1 MRVTIHQPEHLPWAG
16 FFAKASRADQL
27 VLLDNVQF
35 RKNYFQNRNRI
46 LTPSG
51 VGWLT
56 VPVLSK
62 GHTRGAL
69 RDMRINNTDLRWRIR
84 CWRKIME
91 SYERHP
97 HFDAYRDFLED
108 MYAQE
113 WDLLTVLNEHVIRQ
127 LCAWLQL
134 DVAIHRASDLN
145 VSGSSSQLL
154 LEICLAAGATEYV
167 AGPSARDYLDE
178 SLFEAEGIRVRH
190 AWYEQQPYPQGGSD
204 GFVESLSVIDLLFNC
219 GDRSRD
225 VVVGGSRCE

>member
-16 FFAKASRADQL
+16 FFAKASRADKL

-35 RKNYFQNRNRI
+35 RRNYFQNRNRI
-46 LTPSG
+46 LTPMG
-51 VGWLT
+51 EGWLT

-62 GHTRGAL
+62 GHTHSVL
-69 RDMRINNTDLRWRIR
+69 RDMRINNTDRRWRLR
-84 CWRKIME
+84 CWRMILG
-91 SYERHP
+91 SYGGLP
-97 HFDAYRDFLED
+97 YFDVYRDFLED

-134 DVAIHRASDLN
+134 DVAIQRASDLN

-154 LEICLAAGATEYV
+154 LEICLATGATEYV

-178 SLFEAEGIRVRH
+178 SLFDAEGIRVQH
-190 AWYEQQPYPQGGSD
+190 AWYEQQPYPQGGSE

-225 VVVGGSRCE
+225 VVITGSRCE

>member
-16 FFAKASRADQL
+16 FFAKASRADKL

-46 LTPSG
+46 LTPTG

-62 GHTRGAL
+62 GHTHSVL
-69 RDMRINNTDLRWRIR
+69 HDLHINNTDRRWRLR
-84 CWRKIME
+84 CWRMILE
-91 SYERHP
+91 SYGRHP
-97 HFDAYRDFLED
+97 FFATYRDFLED
-108 MYAQE
+108 MYTQE

-127 LCAWLQL
+127 FCTWLGL
-134 DVAIHRASDLN
+134 DIAIQRASDLN

-154 LEICLAAGATEYV
+154 LEICRATGATEYI

-178 SLFEAEGIRVRH
+178 SLFDAAGIRVRH
-190 AWYEQQPYPQGGSD
+190 AWYEQQPYPQGGSAA
-204 GFVESLSVIDLLFNC
+204 FVESLSMLDVLFNC

-225 VVVGGSRCE
+225 VVVGGSRCG